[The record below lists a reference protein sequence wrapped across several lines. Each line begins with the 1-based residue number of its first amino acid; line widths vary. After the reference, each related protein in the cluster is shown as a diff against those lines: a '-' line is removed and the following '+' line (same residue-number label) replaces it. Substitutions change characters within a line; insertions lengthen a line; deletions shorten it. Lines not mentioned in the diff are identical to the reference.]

1 MKKIGIGIVV
11 LVACVF
17 VACAIWKPKE
27 EKKATTEIAT
37 EIATEDETMTD
48 APTETTTEKYTEAP
62 HDTSNWEI
70 HKPADTSPDTGA
82 PIE

>member
-11 LVACVF
+11 LVVCVF
-17 VACAIWKPKE
+17 VACTIWKPRE
-27 EKKATTEIAT
+27 EKKTKATT
-37 EIATEDETMTD
+37 EIATEDETMTE
-48 APTETTTEKYTEAP
+48 APVETTTEEEYTEAP
-62 HDTSNWEI
+62 HDTSDWEV

>member
-27 EKKATTEIAT
+27 EKKTKATT

-48 APTETTTEKYTEAP
+48 APIETTTEKYTEAP